1 MKLTHYLVAT
11 LCCSTF
17 IAQAQELSL
26 QEVPD
31 AQRYIWQ
38 TWQQEMRC
46 SNSAFSIL
54 QKASLP
60 SLEQPAT
67 QSQLLP
73 SQLED
78 HAELQYY
85 VGTKGEQPKEGYPL
99 FLYLHGSGPADQE
112 WAAGLSLA
120 RQFDDAPSLY
130 VIPKMPNPVGEW
142 YRWYQQSKQ
151 WAYEEMLKQAMASPN
166 INPNRIYVFGISE
179 GGYGS
184 QRLASF
190 YADYWAGAGPMAGG
204 EPLRNAPAE
213 NCQHIA
219 FSLLTG
225 SRDYGFGRNLITTVA
240 KETFDKLEK
249 QYPNTFNHRIELQQG
264 REHGINYHPTTS
276 WLKAFN
282 RNPRPKDF
290 LWENFPMGGRYRSGF
305 YNLRVDESPKL
316 PEVAATSPGATND
329 YDGRSPR
336 YFHHLSMANNE
347 VRLTVKEVT
356 YTVTDNVPGTSIP
369 MKFNRTYSPAKSG
382 TYTIFLDN
390 TLVDLSQ
397 PVKVW
402 VNDKKVFEGKLKC
415 DAKYIK
421 ESLELFHDP
430 ERLFPAAVQVKL

>member
-1 MKLTHYLVAT
+1 MNLTHYLVAA
-11 LCCSTF
+11 LYCSSLV
-17 IAQAQELSL
+17 AQAQELSL
-26 QEVPD
+26 QEVPA
-31 AQRYIWQ
+31 AQRYIWNS
-38 TWQQEMRC
+38 WQQQVKC
-46 SNSAFSIL
+46 STSAFSIF
-54 QKASLP
+54 QQATLP
-60 SLEQPAT
+60 SLRQPTT

-73 SQLED
+73 SQLEE
-78 HAELQYY
+78 HAELQFY
-85 VGTKGEQPKEGYPL
+85 VGTKGEQPKSGYPL
-99 FLYLHGSGPADQE
+99 FLYLHGSGQAEQE
-112 WAAGLSLA
+112 WTTGLSLS
-120 RQFDDAPSLY
+120 QGFDDAPSTY
-130 VIPKMPNPVGEW
+130 VVPKMPNPTGEW

-151 WAYEEMLKQAMASPN
+151 WAWEEMLQQAMASPN
-166 INPNRIYVFGISE
+166 IDPNRIYVFGISE

-184 QRLASF
+184 QRLASY

-225 SRDYGFGRNLITTVA
+225 SQDYGFGRNQITMVA
-240 KETFDKLEK
+240 KEVFDQLEQ
-249 QYPNTFNHRIELQQG
+249 QYPNTFKHRIELQQG
-264 REHGINYHPTTS
+264 RGHGINYNPTTS
-276 WLKAFN
+276 WLKEYR
-282 RNPRPKDF
+282 RNPRPQEF

-329 YDGRSPR
+329 YDGRSNR

-356 YTVTDNVPGTSIP
+356 YTVTENVPGTSIP

-390 TLVDLSQ
+390 TLVNLAQ

-402 VNDKKVFEGKLKC
+402 VNGKKVFEGTVKC
-415 DAKYIK
+415 DAKNIR

>member
-1 MKLTHYLVAT
+1 MIPLKTLFVA
-11 LCCSTF
+11 LCCTPLL
-17 IAQAQELSL
+17 AAAQELSL
-26 QEVPD
+26 QEVPA

-38 TWQQEMRC
+38 NWQQQMQC

-60 SLEQPAT
+60 SLEQPA
-67 QSQLLP
+67 SESVLLP
-73 SQLED
+73 KQLEE

-85 VGTKGEQPKEGYPL
+85 VGTKGEQPKDRYPL
-99 FLYLHGSGPADQE
+99 FLYLHGSGPAEQE

-130 VIPKMPNPVGEW
+130 VIPKMPNPSGEW

-151 WAYEEMLKQAMASPN
+151 WAWEEMLKQAMASPN

-184 QRLASF
+184 QRLAAY

-225 SRDYGFGRNLITTVA
+225 SLDNGFGRNLITNVA
-240 KETFDKLEK
+240 KETFDKLEQ

-264 REHGINYHPTTS
+264 RDHGINYNPTTS
-276 WLKAFN
+276 WLKAFH

-305 YNLRVDESPKL
+305 YNLRVDEFPKL
-316 PEVAATSPGATND
+316 PEVAANSPGATND

-336 YFHHLSMANNE
+336 YFHRLRINKNE
-347 VRLTVKEVT
+347 VHLTVQEVEYSIT
-356 YTVTDNVPGTSIP
+356 EREPGWGIP
-369 MKFNRTYSPAKSG
+369 MRFKRSYTPAKSG
-382 TYTIFLDN
+382 AYTIFLDS

>member
-11 LCCSTF
+11 LCCSAF
-17 IAQAQELSL
+17 VAQAQELSL

-38 TWQQEMRC
+38 TWQQEMQC
-46 SNSAFSIL
+46 SNSAFSIF
-54 QKASLP
+54 QQATLP
-60 SLEQPAT
+60 SLNQPAT
-67 QSQLLP
+67 QSLLLP
-73 SQLED
+73 SQLEEN
-78 HAELQYY
+78 AELQFYF
-85 VGTKGEQPKEGYPL
+85 GTKGEQPKGGYPL
-99 FLYLHGSGPADQE
+99 FLYLHGSGPAEQE
-112 WAAGLSLA
+112 WANGLTLS
-120 RQFDDAPSLY
+120 QGFDDAPSTY
-130 VIPKMPNPVGEW
+130 VIPKMPNPTGEW

-151 WAYEEMLKQAMASPN
+151 WAWEEMLKQAMASPN

-184 QRLASF
+184 QRLASY

-225 SRDYGFGRNLITTVA
+225 SQDYGFGRNQITMVA
-240 KETFDKLEK
+240 KEAFDQLEQ
-249 QYPNTFNHRIELQQG
+249 QYPNTFKHRIELQQG
-264 REHGINYHPTTS
+264 RGHGINYNPTTS
-276 WLKAFN
+276 WLKAYR
-282 RNPRPKDF
+282 RNPRPQEF

-329 YDGRSPR
+329 YDGRSNR

-369 MKFNRTYSPAKSG
+369 MKFNRTYTPAKSG

-390 TLVDLSQ
+390 TLVNLAQ

-402 VNDKKVFEGKLKC
+402 VNGKKVFEGTVKC
-415 DAKYIK
+415 DAKNIR